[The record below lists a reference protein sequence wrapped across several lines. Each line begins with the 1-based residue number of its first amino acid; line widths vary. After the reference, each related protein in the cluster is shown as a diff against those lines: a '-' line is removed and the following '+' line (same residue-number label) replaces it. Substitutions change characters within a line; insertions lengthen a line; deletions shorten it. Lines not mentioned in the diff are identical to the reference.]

1 MRDSELSTLQS
12 QGSVVYLTAI
22 SLVAALGGFLF
33 GYDTAVISG
42 TVGFVKT
49 QFALDAL
56 MEGWFVASA
65 LVGCI
70 AGVSFAGVLSD
81 WSGRKIALLLS
92 AVLFTLSAVG
102 CTVAQSQNI
111 LILYR
116 FIGGLGVGVASMLS
130 PLYISEVSAPHLRG
144 RLVELYQFAITIG
157 ILCAYFADAA
167 LLKLATHW
175 QGPEDGFWYWI
186 VHQEVWRS
194 MFGSETVPAV
204 LFFLLLFL
212 VPESPRWLA
221 AHGSKDKARAVLAR
235 VSGDRKAERQMEEI
249 EVTLKLETDSRAG
262 KSGFSL
268 TLLEQLF
275 RPGFRTAMLIGIA
288 LAILSQ
294 LTGINAII
302 YYGPR
307 IFTLAGLNVA
317 DSLDSQVIIGVV
329 NVLFTLLAIWKIDT
343 FGRRGLLLTG
353 ISGMFFFLLVIGLFF
368 LVGLTRGLWLLIP
381 MLLYIA
387 CFAFSIGPVIWTLL
401 SEIYPTTVRGTA
413 MSVATFALWTG
424 TFIIGQGV
432 PWLLENLGATVTF
445 WLFALMCVPAFLIT
459 LKKVPETKGKTLE
472 EIEHHW
478 LRG

>member
-144 RLVELYQFAITIG
+144 RLVALYQFAITIG

>member
-1 MRDSELSTLQS
+1 M
-12 QGSVVYLTAI
+12 
-22 SLVAALGGFLF
+22 
-33 GYDTAVISG
+33 
-42 TVGFVKT
+42 
-49 QFALDAL
+49 
-56 MEGWFVASA
+56 
-65 LVGCI
+65 
-70 AGVSFAGVLSD
+70 
-81 WSGRKIALLLS
+81 
-92 AVLFTLSAVG
+92 
-102 CTVAQSQNI
+102 
-111 LILYR
+111 
-116 FIGGLGVGVASMLS
+116 
-130 PLYISEVSAPHLRG
+130 
-144 RLVELYQFAITIG
+144 
-157 ILCAYFADAA
+157 
-167 LLKLATHW
+167 
-175 QGPEDGFWYWI
+175 
-186 VHQEVWRS
+186 
-194 MFGSETVPAV
+194 
-204 LFFLLLFL
+204 
-212 VPESPRWLA
+212 
-221 AHGSKDKARAVLAR
+221 
-235 VSGDRKAERQMEEI
+235 
-249 EVTLKLETDSRAG
+249 
-262 KSGFSL
+262 
-268 TLLEQLF
+268 LEQLF